1 MILHTI
7 TLSNL
12 LTGEQY
18 TRSLSRPY
26 RLTYIG
32 AERALR
38 RAGMS
43 TDLTVVRIETAIY
56 AQA

>member
-32 AERALR
+32 AERILR
-38 RAGMS
+38 RSGECQNS
-43 TDLTVVRIETAIY
+43 TVVRIETAIY
-56 AQA
+56 SR

>member
-12 LTGEQY
+12 LTGEQS
-18 TRSLSRPY
+18 TRSLIRPY
-26 RLTYIG
+26 RLTYIR

-38 RAGMS
+38 RAGQCKNS
-43 TDLTVVRIETAIY
+43 TVVCIETAIY
-56 AQA
+56 A

>member
-12 LTGEQY
+12 LTGEQS
-18 TRSLSRPY
+18 TRSLSRPF

-32 AERALR
+32 AERIFR
-38 RAGMS
+38 RNGMS
-43 TDLTVVRIETAIY
+43 SDLTVVRIETAIY
-56 AQA
+56 SR

>member
-12 LTGEQY
+12 LTGEQS
-18 TRSLSRPY
+18 TRSLSRSY

-43 TDLTVVRIETAIY
+43 TDLTVVRIETA
-56 AQA
+56 AV

>member
-1 MILHTI
+1 MNILHTI

-26 RLTYIG
+26 RLTYLG

-38 RAGMS
+38 RAGECQDS
-43 TDLTVVRIETAIY
+43 TVVCIETAIC
-56 AQA
+56 A

>member
-12 LTGEQY
+12 LTGEQS
-18 TRSLSRPY
+18 TRSLSRSY

-43 TDLTVVRIETAIY
+43 LDLTVVRIETAIY
-56 AQA
+56 SR

>member
-26 RLTYIG
+26 RLTDLG

-38 RAGMS
+38 RAGECQDS
-43 TDLTVVRIETAIY
+43 TVVCIETAIC
-56 AQA
+56 A